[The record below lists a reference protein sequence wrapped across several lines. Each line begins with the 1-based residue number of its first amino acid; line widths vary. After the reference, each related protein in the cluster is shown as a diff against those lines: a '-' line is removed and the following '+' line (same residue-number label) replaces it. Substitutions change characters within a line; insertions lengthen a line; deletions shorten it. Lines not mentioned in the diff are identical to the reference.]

1 MLFEEYFVKIK
12 GINSLEDY
20 FIFSTVLENISH
32 LIVVYKIFYAN
43 G

>member
-12 GINSLEDY
+12 GINSLEVY
-20 FIFSTVLENISH
+20 LIFSTVLEDIFH
-32 LIVVYKIFYAN
+32 LIVVYKIFYTN